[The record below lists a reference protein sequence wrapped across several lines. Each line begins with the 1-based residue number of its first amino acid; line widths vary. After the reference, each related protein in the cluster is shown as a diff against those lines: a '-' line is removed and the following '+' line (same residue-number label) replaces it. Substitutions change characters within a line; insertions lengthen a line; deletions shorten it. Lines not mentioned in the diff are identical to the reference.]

1 MSKLPQLPD
10 DFDDNPEWTKAD
22 FARARPAAEVHGAE
36 FAAAM
41 VRPLG
46 RPPLPISK
54 RKEKINI
61 RLSPDVLAAL
71 RATGAGWQTRVDQML
86 RKALVKP

>member
-1 MSKLPQLPD
+1 MSEVRLPD
-10 DFDDNPEWTKAD
+10 DFDENPVWTED
-22 FARARPAAEVHGAE
+22 MHARARPAAEVHGPE

-46 RPPLPISK
+46 RPPMPVAE

-71 RATGAGWQTRVDQML
+71 RATGAGWQTRIDQML
-86 RKALVKP
+86 RKALLKP